1 MDDGILLERLMEF
14 GLTRQEATIYLC
26 LYRNGEMT
34 GYEASKLTGIS
45 RSNVYNGLT
54 GLREKGAAYKREETA
69 AKYVAVDVDEFCRN
83 KIRRMEESRTYLAEH
98 MKRPESDA
106 DSYLTIVG
114 QRNIRDKASNMLVNT
129 QHRVY
134 LSAPAEFIES
144 VSGELR
150 KLLDAGK
157 KVVVLADR
165 NPELDGAFFYQKDN
179 MEDQLRLI
187 VDSTDVLTGDFG
199 RAQTDTCLY
208 TKQKNFVSVFKEA
221 LRNEIKLIE
230 LTRS

>member
-1 MDDGILLERLMEF
+1 MDDGSLLEKLMEF

-54 GLREKGAAYKREETA
+54 GLAEKGALYKREA
-69 AKYVAVDVDEFCRN
+69 AASKYVAVDVDEFCRN
-83 KIRRMEESRTYLAEH
+83 KIRRMEESGAYLAEH
-98 MKRPESDA
+98 MKRPESDTN
-106 DSYLTIVG
+106 SYLTIAG
-114 QRNIRDKASNMLVNT
+114 QRNIRDKAANMLVNT
-129 QHRVY
+129 QYRVY
-134 LSAPAEFIES
+134 LSAPAAFIGS
-144 VSGELR
+144 VREELQN
-150 KLLDAGK
+150 LVDAGK
-157 KVVVLADR
+157 KVVVLAEQD
-165 NPELDGAFFYQKDN
+165 PALDGVFFYQKESI
-179 MEDQLRLI
+179 EDQIRLI
-187 VDSTDVLTGDFG
+187 VDSTGVLTGDFG
-199 RAQTDTCLY
+199 KSQADTCLY